1 MLPEHVG
8 NVRRVIH
15 SQADADQH
23 VNPRVKIRYTDIC
36 EFLQDYC
43 SEKVSDF
50 VQYFIRA
57 TTVFIHNL
65 AERRGNAADG
75 DVPVV
80 HEAQGVDDGHRHTE
94 DNLVGCKLKTQRLAA
109 SGPFYT

>member
-1 MLPEHVG
+1 MG
-8 NVRRVIH
+8 SGRRRSARKSSRQDPVYRH
-15 SQADADQH
+15 M
-23 VNPRVKIRYTDIC
+23 RV
-36 EFLQDYC
+36 LQDYC

-80 HEAQGVDDGHRHTE
+80 
-94 DNLVGCKLKTQRLAA
+94 LSRLRVQVFRAEGLGEGLFLA
-109 SGPFYT
+109 CGSGGFGF

>member
-1 MLPEHVG
+1 M
-8 NVRRVIH
+8 RV
-15 SQADADQH
+15 
-23 VNPRVKIRYTDIC
+23 
-36 EFLQDYC
+36 LQDYC
-43 SEKVSDF
+43 SEKVSDL

-65 AERRGNAADG
+65 AERRGNTADG

-94 DNLVGCKLKTQRLAA
+94 DNLVGCKLKRKDSLRLGRFTHEYSIDPYQTLA
-109 SGPFYT
+109 SLQVEMNLRPKLL